1 MDINKLIKLA
11 KSYDTVGLYHEA
23 DKIMI
28 KLAQNTSAPK
38 RFLREVVK
46 VKVGDKELLI
56 LPPGRYVGEDAETI
70 TEYKRYNYFRNLIYK
85 NLTEGDMYKLRNVQ
99 KELNKYNLDATV
111 DAEHDVNALRK
122 FLVDFF
128 TNFYNVEIKD
138 GIKDGIKVFFYPGHM
153 PNELKEASFAI
164 NGESSW
170 LINKVNRDSLAN
182 VIKVGANGKAT
193 LDPSSISLEG
203 ISRDQFDKY
212 SKLLHYDE
220 INNTN
225 NFIAAINKDYPEHE
239 LIKNGNI
246 YTFKLRDKSSA
257 ASGTTTGSGFTPEV
271 TNVGD
276 VFKTAK
282 FINYAMGEMAS
293 NIIIPNKKAYDDLL
307 VKIKA
312 ATTSQG
318 LSDLKSN
325 LATYGL
331 SITSE
336 NNTYTIRAN
345 TSGSAAS
352 QAQPLA
358 DPKNQ
363 VQMSNPIA
371 DVNVQKYNLNRQK
384 KQETNQDALRS
395 EWNGYIQGDSFLQSL
410 ESRLKD
416 IHNQVNPNNKSEVF
430 NNGMIATIEG
440 TSQGSEYKP
449 IIEMY
454 KARKNKTYQN
464 VGDLGPAQMYGTK

>member
-1 MDINKLIKLA
+1 MDINNLIKLA

-23 DKIMI
+23 DQIMM

-38 RFLREVVK
+38 RFSREVVR
-46 VKVGDKELLI
+46 VKFGDKELLI
-56 LPPGRYVGEDAETI
+56 LPPGRYVGGDAETTI
-70 TEYKRYNYFRNLIYK
+70 EYKRYNYFRNLIYK
-85 NLTEGDMYKLRNVQ
+85 NLSEGDIYKLRNVQ

-111 DAEHDVNALRK
+111 DAEHDVNALRR

-128 TNFYNVEIKD
+128 NNFYDVE
-138 GIKDGIKVFFYPGHM
+138 IKDGIKVFFYPGHM
-153 PNELKEASFAI
+153 PNKLNEASFAI

-212 SKLLHYDE
+212 SKLLYDDE
-220 INNTN
+220 IKNTN

-257 ASGTTTGSGFTPEV
+257 AARETPKPGFVQGV

-276 VFKTAK
+276 VFSEAK
-282 FINYAMGEMAS
+282 FNNYAMGGMAS

-307 VKIKA
+307 FKIKA
-312 ATTSQG
+312 ATTSEG
-318 LSDLKSN
+318 LNDLKSN

-336 NNTYTIRAN
+336 DNNTYTIRAN

-352 QAQPLA
+352 QVQPLA
-358 DPKNQ
+358 APKNQ
-363 VQMSNPIA
+363 VQMSHPIA
-371 DVNVQKYNLNRQK
+371 DVNVQEYNLNRQK

-430 NNGMIATIEG
+430 NYGMIATIE
-440 TSQGSEYKP
+440 SKGSEYKP
-449 IIEMY
+449 IIDMY
-454 KARKNKTYQN
+454 KARKNNIYKN